1 MVPLAELARII
12 VNCIWSGLNCRS
24 LSGEGNFNWRFV
36 FPVEYLKAEEKIVM
50 KKKEH
55 TFSVEE
61 KEEKSRAA
69 LTVQVWD
76 ADLVSADDYL
86 GKTRILHI

>member
-1 MVPLAELARII
+1 M
-12 VNCIWSGLNCRS
+12 
-24 LSGEGNFNWRFV
+24 
-36 FPVEYLKAEEKIVM
+36 EYLKAEEKIVM
-50 KKKEH
+50 KRKEH

-86 GKTRILHI
+86 GNGSFTLTKKKAEAKVSFNICHLFFDILNFNLFSAHPHFDMM

>member
-1 MVPLAELARII
+1 M
-12 VNCIWSGLNCRS
+12 
-24 LSGEGNFNWRFV
+24 SGEGNFNWRFL

-50 KKKEH
+50 KRKEH

-86 GKTRILHI
+86 GNGSFTNTKARISPKRQMNTET